1 MLNGSRR
8 YLVLMCLML
17 ICIRA
22 PQLSRLRLT
31 LRHTIC
37 PRGLSA
43 PMSTSTPTS
52 TFSLPQGDSEV
63 SVHLTAG
70 LLQEQ
75 LLSFPAFKTWLSTL
89 QHSLATQNQKSH
101 AFHEAP
107 YQLRRIDI
115 QHVDF
120 FGEGRIG
127 FLKLKAVVSNGKG
140 EKLPG
145 SVFLRGGSVAM
156 MVGQPFFVSR
166 KMKSLSHKLTSPF
179 HLSLFYNQTT

>member
-1 MLNGSRR
+1 MLMRPQ
-8 YLVLMCLML
+8 
-17 ICIRA
+17 A

-37 PRGLSA
+37 PRSQSA
-43 PMSTSTPTS
+43 TMSTS
-52 TFSLPQGDSEV
+52 TFSLPQGDSEIP
-63 SVHLTAG
+63 VHLTSE
-70 LLQEQ
+70 LHQDQ
-75 LLSFPAFKTWLSTL
+75 LLSFSPFKTWLSTL
-89 QHSLATQNQKSH
+89 QHSLATQKQNSH

-127 FLKLKAVVSNGKG
+127 FLKLKADVSNDKG

-156 MVGQPFFVSR
+156 MVGQTVIFGNQKFFV
-166 KMKSLSHKLTSPF
+166 
-179 HLSLFYNQTT
+179 

>member
-8 YLVLMCLML
+8 CLMPV
-17 ICIRA
+17 CSRA
-22 PQLSRLRLT
+22 PQLSRLRLI
-31 LRHTIC
+31 LRHTIH
-37 PRGLSA
+37 PPSPLA
-43 PMSTSTPTS
+43 TMS
-52 TFSLPQGDSEV
+52 TFSLPHGDSEV
-63 SVHLTAG
+63 SIQLTSG
-70 LLQEQ
+70 LGQDQ

-89 QHSLATQNQKSH
+89 QHSLATQKQKSH

-107 YQLRRIDI
+107 YHLRRIDI

-127 FLKLKAVVSNGKG
+127 FLKLKADVSNDKG

-156 MVGQPFFVSR
+156 MVGP
-166 KMKSLSHKLTSPF
+166 TSGF
-179 HLSLFYNQTT
+179 